1 MEDASLDLLINP
13 KMLNDELCNE
23 SNSDEFMEEDKN
35 IILNF
40 ELKEQE
46 SVNYNYNYIIKD
58 LKRKLKSY
66 GFIIVST
73 DKINKSDHITS
84 NKNQKKNL
92 NKQKVE
98 LKFICDRLER
108 LLDVKEDDSKT
119 DTNKLNEDFFCKS
132 APCSPR

>member
-23 SNSDEFMEEDKN
+23 SNSDEFIEEEKN

-58 LKRKLKSY
+58 LKRKLKNY

-73 DKINKSDHITS
+73 DKIKKSHHIS

-108 LLDVKEDDSKT
+108 LLDIKDDDVNTNS
-119 DTNKLNEDFFCKS
+119 NKLNEDFYCKS